1 MKTKEIIKKLT
12 TGFTLTAV
20 ATSLLTGCTPSNNVG
35 EAHAG
40 DTGAAVTEAA
50 QPAATEEAATETA
63 TTETATTET
72 ASTETATEAPADSAL
87 PESIIIGCMPD
98 WAPFDYVDADGN
110 ITGYDVAVTLEAC
123 KRLGI
128 EGKFEAYEWAALLP
142 ALESGRVQM
151 VAAQIY
157 RSDEREE
164 KFYFSNAPYYKNDN
178 YMVVRADEPA
188 ETVQDVIDEGLTFT
202 CEAGE
207 LYENMLIDNGIKFVY
222 FEGNPQTSIEN
233 VLAGH
238 SDGFLAV
245 WDTVDLILKENGKE
259 GTLKHIGEPLAS
271 DFVYS
276 VFRKND
282 EGQALA
288 KAFSEVYLEMEADG
302 TLTKLSEEYLSGLPV
317 EGLEN
322 GVRE

>member
-1 MKTKEIIKKLT
+1 MKAQIIKKIT
-12 TGFTLTAV
+12 TGLTLTAV
-20 ATSLLTGCTPSNNVG
+20 TASLLSGCATQNGS
-35 EAHAG
+35 
-40 DTGAAVTEAA
+40 
-50 QPAATEEAATETA
+50 AATDTTQADASESATESA
-63 TTETATTET
+63 TDTT
-72 ASTETATEAPADSAL
+72 SKDPVLPDS
-87 PESIIIGCMPD
+87 IVIGCMPD

-110 ITGYDVAVTLEAC
+110 ITGFDVAVTLEAC
-123 KRLGI
+123 RRLGI

-188 ETVQDVIDEGLTFT
+188 ESVQDVIDEGLTFT

-207 LYENMLIDNGIKFVY
+207 LYEQFLIDNNIKFVY

-245 WDTVDLILKENGKE
+245 WDTVDNILKETGKE
-259 GTLKHIGEPLAS
+259 GSLKHIGEPLAS
-271 DFVYS
+271 DYVYS

-282 EGQALA
+282 EGEALA

-322 GVRE
+322 GVR

>member
-1 MKTKEIIKKLT
+1 
-12 TGFTLTAV
+12 
-20 ATSLLTGCTPSNNVG
+20 
-35 EAHAG
+35 
-40 DTGAAVTEAA
+40 
-50 QPAATEEAATETA
+50 
-63 TTETATTET
+63 
-72 ASTETATEAPADSAL
+72 
-87 PESIIIGCMPD
+87 MPD

-110 ITGYDVAVTLEAC
+110 ITGFDVAVTLEAC
-123 KRLGI
+123 RRLGI

-188 ETVQDVIDEGLTFT
+188 ESVQDVIDEGLTFT

-207 LYENMLIDNGIKFVY
+207 LYEQFLIDNNIKFVY

-245 WDTVDLILKENGKE
+245 WDTVDNILKETGKE
-259 GTLKHIGEPLAS
+259 GSLKHIGEPLAS
-271 DFVYS
+271 DYVYS

-282 EGQALA
+282 EGEALA

-322 GVRE
+322 GVR

>member
-1 MKTKEIIKKLT
+1 MKAQIIKKIT
-12 TGFTLTAV
+12 TGLTLTAV
-20 ATSLLTGCTPSNNVG
+20 TASLLSGCATQNGS
-35 EAHAG
+35 
-40 DTGAAVTEAA
+40 
-50 QPAATEEAATETA
+50 AATDTTQADATE
-63 TTETATTET
+63 
-72 ASTETATEAPADSAL
+72 SATESATDTTSKDPAL
-87 PESIIIGCMPD
+87 PDSIVIGCMPD

-110 ITGYDVAVTLEAC
+110 ITGFDVAVTLEAC
-123 KRLGI
+123 RRLGI

-188 ETVQDVIDEGLTFT
+188 ESVQDVIDEGLTFT

-207 LYENMLIDNGIKFVY
+207 LYEQFLIDNNIKFVY

-245 WDTVDLILKENGKE
+245 WDTVDNILKETGKE
-259 GTLKHIGEPLAS
+259 GSLKHIGEPLAS
-271 DFVYS
+271 DYVYS

-282 EGQALA
+282 EGEALA

-322 GVRE
+322 GVR

>member
-1 MKTKEIIKKLT
+1 MKAQIIKKIT
-12 TGFTLTAV
+12 TGLTLTAV
-20 ATSLLTGCTPSNNVG
+20 TASLLSGCATQNGS
-35 EAHAG
+35 
-40 DTGAAVTEAA
+40 
-50 QPAATEEAATETA
+50 AATDTTQADATE
-63 TTETATTET
+63 
-72 ASTETATEAPADSAL
+72 SATESATDTTSKDPVLPDS
-87 PESIIIGCMPD
+87 IVIGCMPD

-110 ITGYDVAVTLEAC
+110 ITGFDVAVTLEAC
-123 KRLGI
+123 RRLGI

-188 ETVQDVIDEGLTFT
+188 ESVQDVIDEGLTFT

-207 LYENMLIDNGIKFVY
+207 LYEQFLIDNNIKFVY

-245 WDTVDLILKENGKE
+245 WDTVDNILKETGKE
-259 GTLKHIGEPLAS
+259 GSLKHIGEPLAS
-271 DFVYS
+271 DYVYS

-282 EGQALA
+282 EGEALA

-322 GVRE
+322 GVR

>member
-1 MKTKEIIKKLT
+1 MKAQIIKKIT
-12 TGFTLTAV
+12 TGLTLTAV
-20 ATSLLTGCTPSNNVG
+20 TASLLSGCATQNGS
-35 EAHAG
+35 
-40 DTGAAVTEAA
+40 
-50 QPAATEEAATETA
+50 AATDTTQADATE
-63 TTETATTET
+63 
-72 ASTETATEAPADSAL
+72 SATESATDTTSKDPAL
-87 PESIIIGCMPD
+87 PDSIIIGCMPD

-110 ITGYDVAVTLEAC
+110 ITGFDVAVTLEAC
-123 KRLGI
+123 RRLGI

-207 LYENMLIDNGIKFVY
+207 LYEQFLIDNNIKFVY

-245 WDTVDLILKENGKE
+245 WDTVDNILKETGKE
-259 GTLKHIGEPLAS
+259 GSLKHIGEPLAS
-271 DFVYS
+271 DYVYS

-282 EGQALA
+282 EGEALA

-322 GVRE
+322 GVR

>member
-1 MKTKEIIKKLT
+1 MKAQIIKKIT
-12 TGFTLTAV
+12 TGLTLTAV
-20 ATSLLTGCTPSNNVG
+20 TASLLSGCATQNGS
-35 EAHAG
+35 
-40 DTGAAVTEAA
+40 
-50 QPAATEEAATETA
+50 AATDTTQADATE
-63 TTETATTET
+63 
-72 ASTETATEAPADSAL
+72 SATESATDTTSKDPVLPDS
-87 PESIIIGCMPD
+87 IVIGCMPD

-110 ITGYDVAVTLEAC
+110 ITGFDVAVTLEAC
-123 KRLGI
+123 RRLGI

-188 ETVQDVIDEGLTFT
+188 ESVQDVIDEGLTFT

-207 LYENMLIDNGIKFVY
+207 LYEQFLIDNNIKFVY

-245 WDTVDLILKENGKE
+245 WDTVDNILKETGKE
-259 GTLKHIGEPLAS
+259 GSLKHIGEPLAS
-271 DFVYS
+271 DYVYS

-282 EGQALA
+282 EGEALS

-322 GVRE
+322 GVR

>member
-1 MKTKEIIKKLT
+1 MKAQIIKKIT
-12 TGFTLTAV
+12 TGLTLTAV
-20 ATSLLTGCTPSNNVG
+20 TASLLSGCATQNGS
-35 EAHAG
+35 
-40 DTGAAVTEAA
+40 
-50 QPAATEEAATETA
+50 QPAPETGTGSAATDTTQADATESATESA
-63 TTETATTET
+63 TDTT
-72 ASTETATEAPADSAL
+72 SKDPSLPDS
-87 PESIIIGCMPD
+87 IVIGCMPD

-110 ITGYDVAVTLEAC
+110 ITGFDVAVTLEAC
-123 KRLGI
+123 RRLGI

-207 LYENMLIDNGIKFVY
+207 LYEQFLIDNNIKFVY

-245 WDTVDLILKENGKE
+245 WDTVDNILKETGKE
-259 GTLKHIGEPLAS
+259 GSLKHIGEPLAS
-271 DFVYS
+271 DYVYS

-282 EGQALA
+282 EGEALA
-288 KAFSEVYLEMEADG
+288 KAFSEVYLEMESDG

-322 GVRE
+322 GVR